1 MGVRL
6 YHDFLPI
13 MTQHARHIKPE
24 HMSGPQP
31 LHMQPSDA
39 EIAPLVDQD
48 HESAEDDTERHWKQ
62 ALIRTEMRHRNV
74 GRGPSRP
81 ESGI

>member
-1 MGVRL
+1 MI
-6 YHDFLPI
+6 FLPI
-13 MTQHARHIKPE
+13 MTQHTRHIKPE

-31 LHMQPSDA
+31 LHMQIV
-39 EIAPLVDQD
+39 ETEVDLPNELEP
-48 HESAEDDTERHWKQ
+48 ESTDEDTEHNWKL
-62 ALIRTEMRHRNV
+62 ALIRTEMRLRQA

>member
-1 MGVRL
+1 MIS
-6 YHDFLPI
+6 LPI

-31 LHMQPSDA
+31 LHMQPA
-39 EIAPLVDQD
+39 EPDMDPVLDQVP
-48 HESAEDDTERHWKQ
+48 ESGEEETERHWKE
-62 ALIRTEMRHRNV
+62 ALIRTEMRQRRA